1 MTETN
6 GTSARFAKEEAG
18 VVAPSRHAKEADTAS
33 TSDRVDV
40 VSTSRTDGEVKV
52 RYAPVAPKPSGSA
65 TTSDS

>member
-6 GTSARFAKEEAG
+6 DNPERSAKEAEA
-18 VVAPSRHAKEADTAS
+18 VVAPSRHAKKAETAS
-33 TSDRVDV
+33 TGDRVDV

-52 RYAPVAPKPSGSA
+52 RYAPVAPKPSGGA

>member
-6 GTSARFAKEEAG
+6 GKPERSAKEAEA
-18 VVAPSRHAKEADTAS
+18 VVAPSRHAKKAETAS

-40 VSTSRTDGEVKV
+40 VSTSRTDGEVTV
-52 RYAPVAPKPSGSA
+52 RYAPATPKASEDA